1 MGVCEWP
8 PRLRAA
14 FRHSFR
20 GAEADPIKKCD
31 RTVDRPLIRGYRCCT
46 MVGLVENALIEIKEK
61 YRPDRII
68 IESRW
73 VLL

>member
-1 MGVCEWP
+1 
-8 PRLRAA
+8 
-14 FRHSFR
+14 
-20 GAEADPIKKCD
+20 
-31 RTVDRPLIRGYRCCT
+31 

-73 VLL
+73 VPLENACLLLPAAAALWDQAGV